1 MIIYYNAQDRK
12 PLVKAISEFTG
23 EKAVYMR
30 TPTYA
35 YRIDYFTVT
44 REGNL
49 EFDDRAD
56 SEEIEKLIEFLSERG
71 FVSEDSDT
79 AANTAQELTSEE
91 LSAAADNAAHGA
103 PAGLT
108 VEIPLE
114 SAAVGN
120 LTKLLDAK
128 GGLIRRALAV
138 EDIRIEVTDSTVKFP
153 WFAECGADECKAY
166 THFISALCELAKNAK
181 RVTAKEKATDND
193 KYAFRCF
200 LLRLGF
206 IGSEYKAERKIL
218 LRTLTGSS
226 ASEMEVLQMKFPS
239 KETIEQ
245 YRREYPVGCRVELI
259 SMDDLQAP
267 PKGTR
272 GTVRGVDD
280 AGNLLVRWDNGSG
293 LNAVLGVDVVR
304 KIHG

>member
-1 MIIYYNAQDRK
+1 MTIYYNAQDRK

-23 EKAVYMR
+23 ADAVYMR

-56 SEEIEKLIEFLSERG
+56 SEEIETLLEFLSERG
-71 FVSEDSDT
+71 FVADT
-79 AANTAQELTSEE
+79 NGAEPTETVIEE
-91 LSAAADNAAHGA
+91 LSAAADSAAHGE
-103 PAGLT
+103 PVGLT
-108 VEIPLE
+108 VEVPLE
-114 SAAVGN
+114 STAVGN

-128 GGLIRRALAV
+128 GSLIRKALAV
-138 EDIRIEVTDSTVKFP
+138 EDIRIEVTNSAVKFP

-181 RVTAKEKATDND
+181 RVTAKEKDTGND

-218 LRTLTGSS
+218 LRNLTGSS
-226 ASEMEVLQMKFPS
+226 AFRNGGADHEISE
-239 KETIEQ
+239 
-245 YRREYPVGCRVELI
+245 
-259 SMDDLQAP
+259 
-267 PKGTR
+267 
-272 GTVRGVDD
+272 
-280 AGNLLVRWDNGSG
+280 
-293 LNAVLGVDVVR
+293 
-304 KIHG
+304 

>member
-1 MIIYYNAQDRK
+1 MTIYYNAQDRK

-23 EKAVYMR
+23 ADAVYMR

-56 SEEIEKLIEFLSERG
+56 SEEIEGLIEFLAERG
-71 FVSEDSDT
+71 FIAEGADTSATEQPET
-79 AANTAQELTSEE
+79 AAEE
-91 LSAAADNAAHGA
+91 A
-103 PAGLT
+103 PADTDSTEHGEPVGLT

-114 SAAVGN
+114 STAVGN

-128 GGLIRRALAV
+128 GSLIRKALAV
-138 EDIRIEVTDSTVKFP
+138 EDIRIEVTDNTVKFP
-153 WFAECGADECKAY
+153 WFADCGADECKAY

-218 LRTLTGSS
+218 LRNLTGSS
-226 ASEMEVLQMKFPS
+226 AFKN
-239 KETIEQ
+239 
-245 YRREYPVGCRVELI
+245 G
-259 SMDDLQAP
+259 
-267 PKGTR
+267 
-272 GTVRGVDD
+272 GVS
-280 AGNLLVRWDNGSG
+280 NE
-293 LNAVLGVDVVR
+293 
-304 KIHG
+304 IPE

>member
-1 MIIYYNAQDRK
+1 MTIYYNAQDRK

-23 EKAVYMR
+23 ADAVYMR

-56 SEEIEKLIEFLSERG
+56 SEEIETLLEFLSERG
-71 FVSEDSDT
+71 FVADT
-79 AANTAQELTSEE
+79 NGAEPTETVIEE
-91 LSAAADNAAHGA
+91 LSAAADSAAHGE
-103 PAGLT
+103 PVGLT
-108 VEIPLE
+108 VEVPLE
-114 SAAVGN
+114 STAVGN
-120 LTKLLDAK
+120 LPKLLDAK
-128 GGLIRRALAV
+128 GSLIRKALAV
-138 EDIRIEVTDSTVKFP
+138 EDIRIEVTNSAVKFP

-181 RVTAKEKATDND
+181 RVTAKEKDTGND

-218 LRTLTGSS
+218 LRNLTGSS
-226 ASEMEVLQMKFPS
+226 AFRNGGAANEVSE
-239 KETIEQ
+239 
-245 YRREYPVGCRVELI
+245 
-259 SMDDLQAP
+259 
-267 PKGTR
+267 
-272 GTVRGVDD
+272 
-280 AGNLLVRWDNGSG
+280 
-293 LNAVLGVDVVR
+293 
-304 KIHG
+304 

>member
-1 MIIYYNAQDRK
+1 MTIYYNAQDRK

-23 EKAVYMR
+23 ADAVYMR

-56 SEEIEKLIEFLSERG
+56 SEEIEGLIEFLAERG
-71 FVSEDSDT
+71 FIAEGADTSATEQPET
-79 AANTAQELTSEE
+79 AAEE
-91 LSAAADNAAHGA
+91 A
-103 PAGLT
+103 PADTDSTEHGEPVGLT

-114 SAAVGN
+114 STAVGN

-128 GGLIRRALAV
+128 GSLIRKALAV
-138 EDIRIEVTDSTVKFP
+138 EDIRIEVTDNTVKFP
-153 WFAECGADECKAY
+153 WFADCGADECKAY

-218 LRTLTGSS
+218 LRNLTGSS
-226 ASEMEVLQMKFPS
+226 AFRNGGANHEIS
-239 KETIEQ
+239 K
-245 YRREYPVGCRVELI
+245 
-259 SMDDLQAP
+259 
-267 PKGTR
+267 
-272 GTVRGVDD
+272 
-280 AGNLLVRWDNGSG
+280 
-293 LNAVLGVDVVR
+293 
-304 KIHG
+304 

>member
-1 MIIYYNAQDRK
+1 MTIYYNAQDRK

-23 EKAVYMR
+23 ADAVYMR

-56 SEEIEKLIEFLSERG
+56 SEEIETLLKFLSERG
-71 FVSEDSDT
+71 FVADT
-79 AANTAQELTSEE
+79 NGAEPTETVIEE
-91 LSAAADNAAHGA
+91 LSAAADSAAHGE
-103 PAGLT
+103 PVGLT
-108 VEIPLE
+108 VEVPLE
-114 SAAVGN
+114 STAVGN

-128 GGLIRRALAV
+128 GSLIRKALAV
-138 EDIRIEVTDSTVKFP
+138 EDIRIEVTNSAVKFP

-181 RVTAKEKATDND
+181 RVTAKEKDTGND

-218 LRTLTGSS
+218 LRNLTGSS
-226 ASEMEVLQMKFPS
+226 AFRNGGAANEVSE
-239 KETIEQ
+239 
-245 YRREYPVGCRVELI
+245 
-259 SMDDLQAP
+259 
-267 PKGTR
+267 
-272 GTVRGVDD
+272 
-280 AGNLLVRWDNGSG
+280 
-293 LNAVLGVDVVR
+293 
-304 KIHG
+304 